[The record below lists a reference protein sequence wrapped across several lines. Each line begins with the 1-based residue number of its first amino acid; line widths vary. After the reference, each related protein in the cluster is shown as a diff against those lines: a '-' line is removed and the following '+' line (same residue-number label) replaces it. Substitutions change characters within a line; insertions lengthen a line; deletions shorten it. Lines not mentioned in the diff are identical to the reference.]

1 MRVVNKNV
9 EVLSAGN
16 LHWKTIQE
24 NCNGNIRFP
33 NALALSSSL
42 VVVNPVHGKY
52 DKYRKGESTTDK
64 RETFSGIGEIFVGC
78 P

>member
-1 MRVVNKNV
+1 M
-9 EVLSAGN
+9 E
-16 LHWKTIQE
+16 
-24 NCNGNIRFP
+24 NIRFP

-64 RETFSGIGEIFVGC
+64 KGNFLWD
-78 P
+78 